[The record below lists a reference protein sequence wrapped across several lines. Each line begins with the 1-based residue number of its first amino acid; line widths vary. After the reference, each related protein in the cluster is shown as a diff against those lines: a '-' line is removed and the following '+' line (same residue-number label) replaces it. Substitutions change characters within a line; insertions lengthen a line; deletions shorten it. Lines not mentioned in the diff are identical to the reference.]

1 MCYILIFLVPEFWRV
16 DLWAENASGR
26 CLIRPCL
33 VSSTERLE
41 LEACVGSQREGHGVA
56 QRANAIL
63 LLDDGK
69 SCQWIAE
76 FPYLADDTLRGWH
89 RSWHESGW
97 EALAVDGWKVASL
110 VLPGTA
116 PAQDAAL
123 CTWLYAL
130 GFMHLALCTWLEGR
144 FCRSTVE
151 IRSHI
156 ASGFG
161 LDYSH
166 SGCIRLLARL
176 GFEYR
181 KPRPLPKLASA
192 EQQASLIALYEPLID
207 RVGRR

>member
-1 MCYILIFLVPEFWRV
+1 MNYTLIFLVPEFWRV

-56 QRANAIL
+56 RRANAIL

-89 RSWHESGW
+89 RSWRESGW

-110 VLPGTA
+110 VLP
-116 PAQDAAL
+116 L
-123 CTWLYAL
+123 LRLYAL
-130 GFMHLALCTWLEGR
+130 GFMHLAGR
-144 FCRSTVE
+144 TFLP
-151 IRSHI
+151 
-156 ASGFG
+156 
-161 LDYSH
+161 LD
-166 SGCIRLLARL
+166 G
-176 GFEYR
+176 
-181 KPRPLPKLASA
+181 
-192 EQQASLIALYEPLID
+192 
-207 RVGRR
+207 

>member
-1 MCYILIFLVPEFWRV
+1 MHIYPDFFGTRFWRV
-16 DLWAENASGR
+16 DLWAGNASGR

-56 QRANAIL
+56 RRANAIL

-89 RSWHESGW
+89 RSWRESGW
-97 EALAVDGWKVASL
+97 EALADDGWKVASL
-110 VLPGTA
+110 VLP
-116 PAQDAAL
+116 L
-123 CTWLYAL
+123 LRMRLYAP
-130 GFMHLALCTWLEGR
+130 GFMYLALCTWLEGR

-166 SGCIRLLARL
+166 SGCIKLLARL

-181 KPRPLPKLASA
+181 KPRPLPKLESA
-192 EQQASLIALYEPLID
+192 EKQASLIALYGAPDD
-207 RVGRR
+207 RA

>member
-1 MCYILIFLVPEFWRV
+1 MEQRQGDLDLLSRFEAVEVLAVSARV
-16 DLWAENASGR
+16 TGLRDGRMRSCCWMMGSPASGSR
-26 CLIRPCL
+26 NFHTCRRYSPLSVAGTGAGVKAAGKRLPLMAGRWPVWYCPC
-33 VSSTERLE
+33 
-41 LEACVGSQREGHGVA
+41 
-56 QRANAIL
+56 
-63 LLDDGK
+63 
-69 SCQWIAE
+69 
-76 FPYLADDTLRGWH
+76 
-89 RSWHESGW
+89 SG
-97 EALAVDGWKVASL
+97 
-110 VLPGTA
+110 
-116 PAQDAAL
+116 
-123 CTWLYAL
+123 C

-181 KPRPLPKLASA
+181 KPRSLPTGIGRTAG
-192 EQQASLIALYEPLID
+192 QPHRALRAPDD

>member
-1 MCYILIFLVPEFWRV
+1 MHYTLIFLVLEFWRV

-56 QRANAIL
+56 RRANAIL
-63 LLDDGK
+63 FLDDGK

-89 RSWHESGW
+89 RSWRESGW

-110 VLPGTA
+110 VLP
-116 PAQDAAL
+116 L
-123 CTWLYAL
+123 LRMRLYAP

-192 EQQASLIALYEPLID
+192 EQQASLIALYGAPDD
-207 RVGRR
+207 RA